1 VRWDGTTQVVGR
13 EALRGMEDPGRIFFE
28 KNWAP
33 YLTNAV
39 YDDGFHH
46 G

>member
-1 VRWDGTTQVVGR
+1 
-13 EALRGMEDPGRIFFE
+13 MEDPGRIFFE

-33 YLTNAV
+33 YLTGAV
-39 YDDGFHH
+39 YGDGFSH